1 MLGDVGSAEARY
13 VFVPVPAHSLNS
25 IDRMFEV
32 DRFSAPGGGGG
43 EGGGSSDARG
53 GGSGVT
59 QQSLLK
65 YYRHHVAVHV
75 SLCSVFFAYRTFR
88 SSVCTYSC
96 SQGNNDVTTNAQ
108 YAE

>member
-1 MLGDVGSAEARY
+1 MLGDVGSTEARY
-13 VFVPVPAHSLNS
+13 VFVPVPAHSPNS
-25 IDRMFEV
+25 IDRMFEI

-43 EGGGSSDARG
+43 EGGSSDARG

-75 SLCSVFFAYRTFR
+75 SLCSVFFAYIGLSAVPCVLTAHREAKN
-88 SSVCTYSC
+88 
-96 SQGNNDVTTNAQ
+96 GTTNA
-108 YAE
+108 